1 MSAPAP
7 NPAQTAASNAVA
19 RAAPAPNVPW
29 ARESDA
35 RLLDRRFREL
45 RLKLEDCSAL
55 LADTARLNDELKRAG
70 LTRFR
75 PHYWLSSEW
84 FSPDGVPGIAI
95 PFYLAHPRLMRL
107 EKSQMLTV
115 EGGTLRQ
122 RMMILRHEAGHAV
135 CSAYR
140 LHRRK
145 RFRELFGSASV
156 PYPETYKPDPASRKH
171 ITHLPAW
178 YAQAH
183 PAEDFAE
190 TFAVWLTPGNKWRK
204 AYAGWPKALQMLLF
218 VDEVVAEIGTTT
230 PAVRSRQK
238 VEPVSAL
245 TTTLREHYRKKRWFY
260 GDTFPDF
267 YDRDLLKLFSKDAA
281 YAHRPT
287 AASFLRSVQAELRET
302 IARWTGTHA
311 YTIDQVLRD
320 MIDRCKELKLRLAVP
335 VHQAKREA
343 TLMVTVQTMNYM
355 HAGHHPVA
363 L

>member
-1 MSAPAP
+1 MIDLGSMASPAM
-7 NPAQTAASNAVA
+7 N
-19 RAAPAPNVPW
+19 APNVTW
-29 ARESDA
+29 AKDSDET
-35 RLLDRRFREL
+35 LLGRRFRD
-45 RLKLEDCSAL
+45 LKLTLEKCPVL
-55 LADTARLNDELKRAG
+55 LADIDKLNNEMAAAKIK
-70 LTRFR
+70 RFR

-115 EGGTLRQ
+115 EGGTPRQ
-122 RMMILRHEAGHAV
+122 RMMILRHEAGHAF
-135 CSAYR
+135 CNAYR

-145 RFRELFGSASV
+145 RFRELFGSASE
-156 PYPETYKPDPASRKH
+156 PYPESYKPDPASRDFV
-171 ITHLPAW
+171 THLPAW

-190 TFAVWLTPGNKWRK
+190 TFAVWMKPGGKWQK
-204 AYAGWPKALQMLLF
+204 TYAAWPRAMAKLRF
-218 VDEVVAEIGTTT
+218 VEEVVAEVGEQTAPVRTRRKIE
-230 PAVRSRQK
+230 AVSTL
-238 VEPVSAL
+238 S
-245 TTTLREHYRKKRWFY
+245 TTLREHYQKKRWFY

-267 YDRDLLKLFSKDAA
+267 YDRDLMKLFSADAKF
-281 YAHRPT
+281 AHRPT
-287 AASFLRSVQAELRET
+287 AASFLRNVQTELREDV
-302 IARWTGTHA
+302 ARWTGTHA

-335 VHQAKREA
+335 VHQAKRDA